1 MALVYINRVTA
12 MNQILLTHI
21 NWRSIWLV
29 VIMLAQKVWD
39 DRPLRT
45 SDFVRLLPD
54 IDSKIL
60 RELEYQALTML
71 KYITGVKP
79 SLYAKYYFEL
89 RQLYSDIMGSNP
101 TVCGEWALEP
111 LSNYLASKLDMKN
124 QKLEENRLK
133 MIARG
138 GAGGS
143 SAFSSSAVTPITPAR
158 GTSSTSTV
166 AMGKEMKETS
176 STPGRSGLD
185 EDGEEGSKFSHSD
198 KKSSGGEH
206 RSHGAGRYASS
217 KSEGKYD
224 SDDDDADWKK

>member
-12 MNQILLTHI
+12 MNQILLTNI
-21 NWRSIWLV
+21 NWRAIWLV

-60 RELEYQALTML
+60 RELEFQTLTML

-101 TVCGEWALEP
+101 SCGEWALEP

-133 MIARG
+133 MLARG
-138 GAGGS
+138 GGVGGGGS
-143 SAFSSSAVTPITPAR
+143 SAFSSSAVTP
-158 GTSSTSTV
+158 
-166 AMGKEMKETS
+166 
-176 STPGRSGLD
+176 STPTRGNPMKDVKESVDDDVLDLAEKKSLNRSGV
-185 EDGEEGSKFSHSD
+185 
-198 KKSSGGEH
+198 
-206 RSHGAGRYASS
+206 AN
-217 KSEGKYD
+217 KSEGKYHEEGKDD
-224 SDDDDADWKK
+224 SDDDDIAEGKK